1 MWFKRAI
8 NYSDKAVKS
17 NTGVSSLSWLVVI
30 VGWLIIVT
38 ILVIDICMMVEMI
51 LAHTIASSIEG
62 YASIITALAGLA
74 AAVGI
79 PKAINNYGENKFRNN
94 PPREEEVSDSEYS
107 GITDED

>member
-1 MWFKRAI
+1 MWLKRAI

-17 NTGVSSLSWLVVI
+17 NTGISSLSWLVVI
-30 VGWLIIVT
+30 VGWLIVIT

-51 LAHTIASSIEG
+51 LTHTIASSIEG

-79 PKAINNYGENKFRNN
+79 PKAINNYGENKFRDNS
-94 PPREEEVSDSEYS
+94 PREEEVSDSEYS